1 MSRVGF
7 GLVLSAVVA
16 CMASGMEEHS
26 PVVLST
32 DFPAGNV
39 IVDSVTE
46 NEVRVRP
53 DTRTSRGECAPR
65 HWAFRVRNANG
76 RKLVFRFPHDP
87 IFGFLSIRGP
97 AVSHDECVSWKWMTD
112 GVPANPS
119 ESFEYTFGP
128 DEDNVIFAWQPL
140 YTESTLRRF
149 VDRVN
154 REKKMLRV
162 ETLCTTEKGRKAE
175 LLRFGKD
182 ENPGK
187 VGVLLCARHHANEI
201 WASFVLQGLVGEAL
215 SESPDGRWLQEN
227 VSFFVVPFVDKDGVE
242 DGDPGKD
249 RRPHDHNRDY
259 VAGRY
264 STVRAIREKA
274 VEWAKDKKIILGFD
288 LHACSLEVRGK
299 RLNNEKSWAH
309 NMLFQIIRTT
319 PHDSPRPSLF
329 SEILRTV
336 HRNEK
341 EFIQYL
347 PQHDGYNSG
356 PIKDSDAGKSAC
368 WMRRTLHPTYCVTL
382 ESPFA
387 RPDGRPN
394 TPADA
399 DTLGRHLA
407 QTISRFAKEC
417 LTAPPIETDAMKP
430 FPVLKPV
437 PERMND
443 ENRAF
448 QSAPSLTV
456 SPKGRLWVAWHT
468 GATSGEDVNNGMVVA
483 TSGDGGD
490 TWTPPLFAIDPPG
503 PLRVLDPGLW
513 TDPDGKVWLFY
524 AQLYGMWDGRAG
536 VWAMQPVDPEDA
548 NTAWTP
554 ARRLCHGFMKNKP
567 IVTRDGTWLLPSE
580 FMNCKP
586 WSITKPFPPEFAFEM
601 PEYQAANVFA
611 SKDKGRTVT
620 FLGRA
625 QIPPKDRDC
634 TENMVVER
642 KDGSLWMLVRTK
654 YGIGETV
661 STDGGKTWTEVK
673 PSAIQNP
680 NSRFY
685 IGRLKSG
692 AMLLV
697 KNGPTDKR
705 IGRSR
710 ITAFVSDDDGATWL
724 GGLVLDERDHVSY
737 PDAAEGPDGFI
748 HVVHD
753 RERTKAREIL
763 HHRFTEADVR
773 AGHLVTPGSRLKAIV
788 NKAGPKAK

>member
-1 MSRVGF
+1 MPC
-7 GLVLSAVVA
+7 LT
-16 CMASGMEEHS
+16 ME
-26 PVVLST
+26 LGT
-32 DFPAGNV
+32 
-39 IVDSVTE
+39 
-46 NEVRVRP
+46 
-53 DTRTSRGECAPR
+53 
-65 HWAFRVRNANG
+65 
-76 RKLVFRFPHDP
+76 
-87 IFGFLSIRGP
+87 
-97 AVSHDECVSWKWMTD
+97 
-112 GVPANPS
+112 
-119 ESFEYTFGP
+119 
-128 DEDNVIFAWQPL
+128 
-140 YTESTLRRF
+140 
-149 VDRVN
+149 
-154 REKKMLRV
+154 V
-162 ETLCTTEKGRKAE
+162 ETSCGLDAREMFKRADPYTAPYEVIEAE
-175 LLRFGKD
+175 DAHPEF
-182 ENPGK
+182 
-187 VGVLLCARHHANEI
+187 
-201 WASFVLQGLVGEAL
+201 
-215 SESPDGRWLQEN
+215 
-227 VSFFVVPFVDKDGVE
+227 
-242 DGDPGKD
+242 
-249 RRPHDHNRDY
+249 
-259 VAGRY
+259 
-264 STVRAIREKA
+264 
-274 VEWAKDKKIILGFD
+274 
-288 LHACSLEVRGK
+288 
-299 RLNNEKSWAH
+299 EKSWLPWKKVKHPQLGEVEAGG
-309 NMLFQIIRTT
+309 MLGAVFACPRPRDLEKTCERLFQFVQSHVVDLI
-319 PHDSPRPSLF
+319 
-329 SEILRTV
+329 SETAK
-336 HRNEK
+336 EK
-341 EFIQYL
+341 E
-347 PQHDGYNSG
+347 
-356 PIKDSDAGKSAC
+356 
-368 WMRRTLHPTYCVTL
+368 MRV
-382 ESPFA
+382 
-387 RPDGRPN
+387 
-394 TPADA
+394 
-399 DTLGRHLA
+399 
-407 QTISRFAKEC
+407 
-417 LTAPPIETDAMKP
+417 ETDAMKP
-430 FPVLKPV
+430 FPVLRPV
-437 PERMND
+437 PERLGD
-443 ENRAF
+443 ERRGF

-468 GATSGEDVNNGMVVA
+468 GDTTEGDENGMVVVS
-483 TSGDGGD
+483 SGDGGD

-503 PLRVLDPGLW
+503 PLRILDPGLW

-580 FMNCKP
+580 FMNGKP
-586 WSITKPFPPEFAFEM
+586 WGGRLGASKPIPPEFVFDM
-601 PEYQAANVFA
+601 PEYHAANVFV

-710 ITAFVSDDDGATWL
+710 ISAFVSDDDGATWL
-724 GGLVLDERDHVSY
+724 GGLVLDERDNVSY

-773 AGHLVTPGSRLKAIV
+773 AGRLVTPGSRLKAIV

>member
-1 MSRVGF
+1 MFAALIAAAAISIT
-7 GLVLSAVVA
+7 
-16 CMASGMEEHS
+16 
-26 PVVLST
+26 T

-46 NEVRVRP
+46 SEVRIRP

-97 AVSHDECVSWKWMTD
+97 SVSHDEGTSWQWMTD

-119 ESFEYTFGP
+119 ESFEYEFGP

-149 VDRVN
+149 VDHVN
-154 REKKMLRV
+154 CREGKKLRV

-175 LLRFGKD
+175 LLRFGND
-182 ENPGK
+182 DNPGK
-187 VGVLLCARHHANEI
+187 VGVLLFARHHANEI
-201 WASFVLQGLVGEAL
+201 WASFVLQGLVEEVL
-215 SESPDGRWLQEN
+215 SGSPDGKWLQEN
-227 VSFFVVPFVDKDGVE
+227 ASFFVVPFVDKDGVE

-249 RRPHDHNRDY
+249 RRPYDHNRDY
-259 VAGRY
+259 VMGRY
-264 STVRAIREKA
+264 STVRAIRQKA
-274 VEWAKDKKIILGFD
+274 VEWAKDKKMIVGFD
-288 LHACSLEVRGK
+288 IHSCSLEVRGK
-299 RLNNEKSWAH
+299 RLNDKKAWAH
-309 NMLFQIIRTT
+309 NMLFQIIGAMTREH
-319 PHDSPRPSLF
+319 PELSRFAKILQQVHPSD
-329 SEILRTV
+329 
-336 HRNEK
+336 K
-341 EFIQYL
+341 EFIQY
-347 PQHDGYNSG
+347 PG
-356 PIKDSDAGKSAC
+356 KDSVRSSVLGKDDASKCSGWMWQTFRPAYSA
-368 WMRRTLHPTYCVTL
+368 TL
-382 ESPFA
+382 EVPFA

-399 DTLGRHLA
+399 DMLGRHLA
-407 QTISRFAKEC
+407 QTISQFAKEC
-417 LTAPPIETDAMKP
+417 LSAPPVETDAMKP

-437 PERMND
+437 PEGMRD
-443 ENRAF
+443 ENRGF

-456 SPKGRLWVAWHT
+456 SPKGRLWAAWHT

-490 TWTPPLFAIDPPG
+490 TWTPPIFAIDPPG
-503 PLRVLDPGLW
+503 PLRILDPGLW

-536 VWAMQPVDPEDA
+536 VWAMQPIDPEDA

-586 WSITKPFPPEFAFEM
+586 WSTAKPFPTEHAFNM

-611 SKDKGRTVT
+611 SKDKGRTVN

-625 QIPPKDRDC
+625 QIPPEDRDC

-654 YGIGETV
+654 YGIGETS

-692 AMLLV
+692 AILLV

-710 ITAFVSDDDGATWL
+710 ITAFVSDDDGASWL
-724 GGLVLDERDHVSY
+724 GGLVLDERDEVSY
-737 PDAAEGPDGFI
+737 PDATEGPDGFI

-773 AGHLVTPGSRLKAIV
+773 AGRLVTSGSRLKTIV